1 MRTPITI
8 PRALVAMTV
17 LVVVESGA
25 TGCGLPNGG
34 VAPTAID
41 AGGQDGT
48 ASCGGLG
55 ERCCNGTACNAGLTC
70 NSSTCIAPL
79 IEAGATADAASHGA
93 ADDEGGNPGSGLEAG
108 DDASPETGPDSGADS
123 TVADAAD
130 DTGSNDAGT
139 GPGSTEGGPID
150 AGSPDASGAG
160 APDASQLGGD
170 GGLSA
175 CLVPEGGASCTPG
188 TVSCGNSS
196 CSTATDYCC
205 AASDG
210 GGTCNPNDAGTC
222 ASGVRVACNEAA
234 DCPSGSVCCQLDA
247 YGPHSATCET
257 SCPTGYF
264 QVCRTDSECATS
276 ASTDTHTCIVQLC
289 PPSEG
294 AAATVTLEACSYYT
308 AGVGYGPLPACT
320 AL

>member
-1 MRTPITI
+1 M
-8 PRALVAMTV
+8 PRALMA
-17 LVVVESGA
+17 LVVSGSVA
-25 TGCGLPNGG
+25 AGCGLPTGG
-34 VAPTAID
+34 VARVAAD
-41 AGGQDGT
+41 AGEQDGT
-48 ASCGGLG
+48 ASCGGSG
-55 ERCCNGTACNAGLTC
+55 ERCCNGTACSAGLTC
-70 NSSTCIAPL
+70 NLSTCAAPAV
-79 IEAGATADAASHGA
+79 EAGATADAASDGA
-93 ADDEGGNPGSGLEAG
+93 AGDEDGNPGSGPEAG
-108 DDASPETGPDSGADS
+108 DDAGNEMDLDAGGDSA
-123 TVADAAD
+123 VADAAD
-130 DTGSNDAGT
+130 TGNNDTDTGL
-139 GPGSTEGGPID
+139 GPIEGGPID
-150 AGSPDASGAG
+150 AGSLEDARGAG
-160 APDASQLGGD
+160 APDASQVGAD
-170 GGLSA
+170 GGPSA

-188 TVSCGNSS
+188 TVPCGSSS

-222 ASGVRVACNEAA
+222 ASGVKVACNEAA

-247 YGPHSATCET
+247 YGPHSAMCET

-264 QVCRTDSECATS
+264 QVCRTDSECGTS